1 MDSLVV
7 LTVAIVMAFCALIV
21 VVLVVR
27 RRRRQLLVKPTES
40 QRVLH
45 EQCLAAD
52 KAVRAAQRTFE
63 QSVKNAKAELKRAER
78 PERLTAAG
86 IGNYVTPIDV
96 CLNNRRHDLSPD
108 VEAAL
113 DAEGNITAYATQRST
128 LTRIATG
135 AALAGPGGA
144 IVGGVARKNKHHKVD
159 TRELY
164 LMVTGP
170 NWQEVAKLNPTQGD
184 KARALMQAINVA
196 AKNAPVAMAEHAE
209 SVMKATQHLETVTVD
224 TEAVDLARSARA
236 ALGQDPLSQLKA
248 YRGPARGSPSAL
260 STSHPGGIARFGDAR
275 PGEGPQDI
283 VR

>member
-1 MDSLVV
+1 MDSRVV
-7 LTVAIVMAFCALIV
+7 VTVAIVVAFCALIV

-27 RRRRQLLVKPTES
+27 RRHRQLLAALTDS

-63 QSVKNAKAELKRAER
+63 QSVKNAKAELKRTER
-78 PERLTAAG
+78 PERLAAAG
-86 IGNYVTPIDV
+86 IGNYVTPIHV
-96 CLNNRRHDLSPD
+96 CLNNRSHDLSPD
-108 VEAAL
+108 VEAVL

-128 LTRIATG
+128 LTRIVTG
-135 AALAGPGGA
+135 AVIAGPGGA
-144 IVGGVARKNKHHKVD
+144 IVGGVARKNKHHKAD

-196 AKNAPVAMAEHAE
+196 AKNAPVAMAEHTE
-209 SVMKATQHLETVTVD
+209 RVMKATQHLDTVTAD
-224 TEAVDLARSARA
+224 TEAVDLAKSARA
-236 ALGQDPLSQLKA
+236 ALGRDPLSQMKA
-248 YRGPARGSPSAL
+248 NRGKARGSAPAPS
-260 STSHPGGIARFGDAR
+260 TPQPGGIARFGDAR
-275 PGEGPQDI
+275 PGEGPQDV